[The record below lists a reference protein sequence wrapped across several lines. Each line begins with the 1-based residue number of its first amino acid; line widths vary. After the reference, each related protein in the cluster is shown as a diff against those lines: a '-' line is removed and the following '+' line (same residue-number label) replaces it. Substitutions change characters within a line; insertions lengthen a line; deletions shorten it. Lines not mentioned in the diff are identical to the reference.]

1 MLRRASHLLF
11 CITAGGSGMALLA
24 QGTQTASVNGQV
36 LGVDAKAISGASVML
51 SSPALQFTRTAIT
64 DEEGRFIARLLPPGT
79 YTIEISK
86 AGFSTTRVT
95 QVLGVDQTFSPRV
108 VLAAQQVVEV
118 VVTGDLPE
126 VDRTEVKSATNYN
139 LDNVLTLPSGRTPE
153 ALGLLTPG
161 VTSGV
166 GGRPQV
172 RGAMTSSNLYLL
184 DGQNINDNTFA
195 SRGVSFIDDTIEEV
209 QVITGAL
216 PAEYGEVDGGVFN
229 AVTRSGG
236 NDFSGTLRLNVSN
249 DAKDAVT
256 PMQDRASIQ
265 DKWNKDLQA
274 TVGGYIVK
282 DKLWFFVGGFSR
294 NDDSSRSISS
304 FAVPGPGAQGA
315 GYTLSTKD
323 RRVQAKLTWAVNE
336 NNTLVASYMHTEVN
350 QDNVDAYN
358 PGELRALVKQDSLN
372 SFLNLSWR
380 SIITKSL
387 FSEVRFGRK
396 TQHLTA
402 GGDPAFGTPM
412 TDAATGLVYNNGLFN
427 AADGGTR
434 RNTFTGN
441 VKFSLFIEGL
451 GSHQLDWGADLLQG
465 TIQARNDQSPV
476 SQRVF
481 NLSGIDVTARQ
492 ATVSASSSFLRVYQ
506 TSDETATETSLGFYV
521 NDKWTLNNHLTF
533 QVGGRLD
540 AYSASSDS
548 RSDIAKASAF
558 SPRLGVK
565 YDLLGDGRWVLGGA
579 LSRYTSKVLP
589 VLLNRVTNAGNTS
602 SADYLYAGTTGTQ
615 TFAVLGDRANW
626 QATPFRANVPTLT
639 NAVNPHLKAPTVD
652 EAQLSVA
659 RSFRGKAGEGFL
671 RVTFVHKEWKNLIDY
686 RVGNDGTMVVPGT
699 STPQY
704 LRVWDNTSDAKRKY
718 QGMELDG
725 QYRHAG
731 LEVSGNTTW
740 ASLKGNYQGEG
751 SSTPGSGEGLNDF
764 RIQNGNVMYDVNDF
778 HPYGYLAGHQAIR
791 SRWTLS
797 YGMDNKLG
805 RTSAGFI
812 YRYDSGAHFSYTRVV
827 PRSVVNGTL
836 DAQAPTTFNQYENQQ
851 RGEGIFPSTWVL
863 DFALTQDLKLFT
875 VKKTQVASFVKLTVG
890 NVLNHQQQGSYVTT
904 FKSLTSG
911 ANLSDPFIPTASY
924 GQATSASNYLSARN
938 LSLSVGFK
946 F

>member
-36 LGVDAKAISGASVML
+36 MGVDAQAIAGASVML

-64 DEEGRFIARLLPPGT
+64 DGEGRFIARLLPPGT

-86 AGFSTTRVT
+86 SGFATTRVT

-139 LDNVLTLPSGRTPE
+139 LDHVLALPTGRTPE

-161 VTSGV
+161 VTAGV

-184 DGQNINDNTFA
+184 DGQNINDNSFA
-195 SRGVSFIDDTIEEV
+195 NRGVSFIDDTIEEV

-256 PMQDRASIQ
+256 PLQDRATIQ

-274 TVGGYIVK
+274 TVGGFIVK

-294 NDDSSRSISS
+294 NDDSNRSISS
-304 FAVPGPGAQGA
+304 LAAAGPGAQGA

-323 RRVQAKLTWAVNE
+323 RRVQAKLTWAMNE

-350 QDNVDAYN
+350 QGNLDSYG

-380 SIITKSL
+380 SIITKNL

-412 TDAATGLVYNNGLFN
+412 SDGATGLVYNNGLFN
-427 AADGGTR
+427 ATDGGSR
-434 RNTFTGN
+434 RNTLTGN
-441 VKFSLFIEGL
+441 VKFSLFFEGL

-476 SQRVF
+476 SRRVF
-481 NLSGIDVTARQ
+481 TLSNIDVVNRQ
-492 ATVSASSSFLRVYQ
+492 ASVTASSFLRVYQ
-506 TSDETATETSLGFYV
+506 TSDEVATETSLGVYV
-521 NDKWTLNNHLTF
+521 NDKWTLNNHFTF
-533 QVGGRLD
+533 QLGGRVD
-540 AYSASSDS
+540 AYKASSDS
-548 RSDIAKASAF
+548 RSDIAKASAL
-558 SPRLGVK
+558 SPRAGVK
-565 YDLLGDGRWVLGGA
+565 YDLLGDGRWVLGLA

-602 SADYLYAGTTGTQ
+602 SADYLFSNSLGTQ
-615 TFAVLGDRANW
+615 TFATLDNRANW
-626 QATPFRANVPTLT
+626 SATPFRANVPTLT
-639 NAVNPHLKAPTVD
+639 TAINPHLKAPTVD
-652 EAQLSVA
+652 EGQFSVA
-659 RSFRGKAGEGFL
+659 RSFRGKAGEGFV
-671 RVTFVHKEWKNLIDY
+671 RATFVHKEWKDLIDY
-686 RVGNDGTMVVPGT
+686 RVGDDGTVIVPGAP
-699 STPQY
+699 TPQY
-704 LRVWDNTSDAKRKY
+704 LRVWDNSSFAKRKY
-718 QGMELDG
+718 QAMELDG

-731 LEVSGNTTW
+731 LEVGGNTTW
-740 ASLKGNYQGEG
+740 SWLRGNYQGEA
-751 SSTPGSGEGLNDF
+751 SSTPGAGEGFDDF
-764 RIQNGNVMYDVNDF
+764 RIQNGNVMYNVNDF
-778 HPYGYLAGHQAIR
+778 HPYGYLTGHQAIR
-791 SRWTLS
+791 SRWNLS
-797 YGMDNKLG
+797 YALDNKFG
-805 RTSAGFI
+805 RTTTGFI
-812 YRYDSGAHFSYTRVV
+812 YRFDSGSHFSYTRVV
-827 PRSVVNGTL
+827 PRSVVNASL
-836 DAQAPTTFNQYENQQ
+836 DAQAPTAFNQFENQT

-863 DFALTQDLKLFT
+863 DFAITQDLKLFT

-904 FKSLTSG
+904 FRSLTPG
-911 ANLSDPFIPTASY
+911 ANLSDPFVPIATY
-924 GQATSASNYLSARN
+924 GQATSASNYMAARN